1 DGDRLLGGVA
11 DVQFGTGREA
21 RIGGFSPPKFRGELV
36 WGRLNAREFEG
47 LGDRSGRAKQGQQ
60 RDDQQGGDWHG
71 WGSLI
76 GFDRKALGIDRSI
89 RKLDYS

>member
-1 DGDRLLGGVA
+1 
-11 DVQFGTGREA
+11 
-21 RIGGFSPPKFRGELV
+21 
-36 WGRLNAREFEG
+36 

-76 GFDRKALGIDRSI
+76 GFDRKALGIDRRI